1 MKKHLFTA
9 GAILSAAVFAI
20 AAKNS
25 KNPVLMN
32 INGKDVHVS
41 EFEYL
46 YHKNNTQQLQP
57 QTLDEY
63 VDMFVNYK
71 LKVADAEAAGLDT
84 TESFIKEY
92 SQFRTELSRPYLRDQ
107 SVEDSLVLE
116 AYSHFKEDVR
126 VSHIMVKDGEG
137 QLQRLD
143 SIRTA
148 ILSGVTTFEEAAR
161 KNSVD
166 PNSRIRGGLMGL
178 VVPERFPW
186 AFEKAAYDTP
196 AGEISPVINSGFG
209 LHIIRVEER
218 VPASGEVEASHI
230 LRLTQGKSQEDAA
243 AQKAIIDSLYNVAA
257 SGADFADLATR
268 FSEDQGSAKKGG
280 SLGWFGRGMM
290 VQPFDSISFALADG
304 AVSEPFV
311 TRFGYHII
319 KKHGHRGVAP
329 LEEKKESI
337 LKHMKTD
344 NRAGLPEHVYLE
356 NLKKAENA
364 SLVDATF
371 KEVEKLASANSGMDS
386 TLIATFATSEIPAYV
401 INGKEYPLSRVVS
414 RMHIFPVADATSA
427 RHMIQNA
434 AADQLNSDL
443 LDIAR
448 TKLAETNPDYR
459 NLLNE
464 YRDGILMYEIS
475 NRNVWDK
482 ASKDKE
488 GLNEYFQ
495 RNRDKYH
502 WDEPR
507 FKSYII
513 FAGNDSVLN
522 LAVAYADSLS
532 TAVPADFVQGM
543 RSRFGRDVRV
553 DRVIAAKGEN
563 PITDYLAFGAEKPS
577 SEKSSRWT
585 SYTAYKGRIIQQ
597 PEEATDVRGAAVTDY
612 QNELEKLWVEKL
624 RNTYKVKINK
634 KELKKVK

>member
-9 GAILSAAVFAI
+9 GAILGATVLAI
-20 AAKNS
+20 AAKS
-25 KNPVLMN
+25 GKDPVLMN
-32 INGKDVHVS
+32 INGKDVRVS

-84 TESFIKEY
+84 TESFLNEY
-92 SQFRTELSRPYLRDQ
+92 GQFRNDLSRPYLRDQ

-116 AYSHFKEDVR
+116 AYNHFKDDVR
-126 VSHIMVKDGEG
+126 VSHIMIADGEG
-137 QLQRLD
+137 QRQKLD

-148 ILSGVTTFEEAAR
+148 ILAGATTFEAAAR
-161 KNSVD
+161 AYSVDKNSRD
-166 PNSRIRGGLMGL
+166 RDGLMGF
-178 VVPERFPW
+178 VVPERYPW

-196 AGEISPVINSGFG
+196 VGQISPVINSGFG

-218 VPASGEVEASHI
+218 TPASGEVEAAHI
-230 LRLTQGKSQEDAA
+230 LRLTQGKTPEGIA
-243 AQKAIIDSLYNVAA
+243 AQKAMIDSLYNVAS

-268 FSEDQGSAKKGG
+268 FSEDPGSAKKGG
-280 SLGWFGRGMM
+280 SLGWFGHGMM

-304 AVSEPFV
+304 AISEPFE

-319 KKHGHRGVAP
+319 KKQGHRGVAP
-329 LEEKKESI
+329 LEEKKDGI
-337 LKHMKTD
+337 LKRMKTD
-344 NRAGLPEHVYLE
+344 ERVGQPEFVYLDR
-356 NLKKAENA
+356 LKKANKA
-364 SLVDATF
+364 QLVDATF
-371 KEVEKLASANSGMDS
+371 MEVEKLAEANSGMDS
-386 TLIATFATSEIPAYV
+386 TLIATFAASEMPAYT
-401 INGKEYPLSRVVS
+401 INGKEYPMSRVIS
-414 RMHIFPVADATSA
+414 RMHIFPVTNASSA

-434 AADQLNSDL
+434 AADQMNSDL
-443 LDIAR
+443 LNIAR
-448 TKLAETNPDYR
+448 TQLAETNADYR

-475 NRNVWDK
+475 NRNVWEK

-488 GLNEYFQ
+488 GLNEYFR

-532 TAVPADFVQGM
+532 TDVPADFVQGM
-543 RSRFGRDVRV
+543 RTRFGRDVRV

-563 PITDYLAFGAEKPS
+563 PITDYLAFGAEKPA

-585 SYTAYKGRIIQQ
+585 SYAAYKGRIIQQ